1 MSTQTPQTDAL
12 VIAADGGKSVYPGEE
27 FKPTPDWKF
36 EPEIDAI
43 IALSRT
49 LEAERDHYKA
59 LCEELRKA
67 VESAQIAFH
76 FQAIRDAQ
84 DAKMCAGWVL
94 LQDQMSA
101 ALKKAQKDI

>member
-1 MSTQTPQTDAL
+1 MSTQTPQTDAVMQNHYVYAYDYSADQL
-12 VIAADGGKSVYPGEE
+12 ARDIAICEH
-27 FKPTPDWKF
+27 
-36 EPEIDAI
+36 
-43 IALSRT
+43 SRT
-49 LEAERDHYKA
+49 LEADRDHYKA

>member
-1 MSTQTPQTDAL
+1 MSAQTPQT
-12 VIAADGGKSVYPGEE
+12 EE
-27 FKPTPDWKF
+27 IRR
-36 EPEIDAI
+36 EAVEII
-43 IALSRT
+43 IAQ
-49 LEAERDHYKA
+49 RDHYKA
-59 LCEELRKA
+59 LCEELREA

-101 ALKKAQKDI
+101 ALKKAEKPQKMNYLPEHHVHQDDKT